1 MEPCDLPYQ
10 RKAESGSAKF
20 AAEGFVHAEERLK
33 DALPELLWNAAPL
46 SLIHICF
53 TDETPAGQEEISLTV
68 HLDNGD
74 FPTVTLMLYRLD
86 GTNCVA
92 AVDGK
97 TVALVSRSKTVDL
110 IEAVN
115 ELTLGG

>member
-1 MEPCDLPYQ
+1 MDIQRRRIDVYDL
-10 RKAESGSAKF
+10 ET
-20 AAEGFVHAEERLK
+20 
-33 DALPELLWNAAPL
+33 ALRVI
-46 SLIHICF
+46 STFRF

-68 HLDNGD
+68 HLDNED
-74 FPTVTLMLYRLD
+74 FPTFTLTLYRLD

>member
-1 MEPCDLPYQ
+1 MQ
-10 RKAESGSAKF
+10 RGHGHTTAKNLMSTTSKRALRAISAF
-20 AAEGFVHAEERLK
+20 R
-33 DALPELLWNAAPL
+33 
-46 SLIHICF
+46 F

-68 HLDNGD
+68 HLDNED
-74 FPTVTLMLYRLD
+74 FPTFTLMLYRLD